1 MAELKKLLG
10 FMSSWDREAT
20 LDRYEAMFDDAGDPE
35 AVMEKLGSPT
45 KVAVELAQDYVS
57 SRPPGEA
64 VDRDAPEIEV
74 ISLEQLL
81 AEEDAGVSLAPP
93 PLPAETAGT
102 EAPAPLP
109 AEAEETEPP
118 APEEKAEAPDAPAA
132 EAPPEPVPD
141 KPPAPPAWDPPAP
154 EKPGGAAFPV
164 YVVLAVLIGLPVA
177 LVLFCLGVPFMAA
190 GALLIVRTIS
200 TVPGMFASFNLLSDV
215 LLVAG
220 AGLALLGLGL
230 LLVWFG
236 IWLSL
241 TLCRLWIFRLILPL
255 GRRIRN
261 GKGARE
267 K

>member
-20 LDRYEAMFDDAGDPE
+20 LDRYEAMFDDGGDPE

-81 AEEDAGVSLAPP
+81 AEEDAGVSLTPP
-93 PLPAETAGT
+93 PLPAEAAET
-102 EAPAPLP
+102 ELP
-109 AEAEETEPP
+109 ASEEEGETSPASLAEEE
-118 APEEKAEAPDAPAA
+118 
-132 EAPPEPVPD
+132 PEPSPD
-141 KPPAPPAWDPPAP
+141 MPPVVPAPPAWDPPVS
-154 EKPGGAAFPV
+154 EKPGGAALAV
-164 YVVLAVLIGLPVA
+164 YIVLAVLIGLPVA
-177 LVLFCLGVPFMAA
+177 LALFCLGVPFMAA
-190 GALLIVRTIS
+190 GAVLIARTVGTI
-200 TVPGMFASFNLLSDV
+200 PGMFASFSLLSDV

-220 AGLALLGLGL
+220 AGLVLLGLGL
-230 LLVWFG
+230 LLIWFG

>member
-57 SRPPGEA
+57 SRPPGEV

-93 PLPAETAGT
+93 PPIETMEI

-109 AEAEETEPP
+109 VEERETEPP
-118 APEEKAEAPDAPAA
+118 DPEAEAEAPDEPAA
-132 EAPPEPVPD
+132 EIPPEQFPD
-141 KPPAPPAWDPPAP
+141 VPPAPPAWDPPAS
-154 EKPGGAAFPV
+154 EKPGGAEGAVF
-164 YVVLAVLIGLPVA
+164 VVLAVLIGLPVTLA
-177 LVLFCLGVPFMAA
+177 LFCLGVPFMAA
-190 GALLIVRTIS
+190 GALVIARTIN
-200 TVPGMFASFNLLSDV
+200 TVPGMFASFTLLSDV

-230 LLVWFG
+230 LLAWFG
-236 IWLSL
+236 LWLSL

-267 K
+267 R

>member
-20 LDRYEAMFDDAGDPE
+20 LDRYEAMFDEDGDPE

-57 SRPPGEA
+57 SPPPGEA

-81 AEEDAGVSLAPP
+81 AEEDAGVSLSPAPP
-93 PLPAETAGT
+93 PAEAEEAG
-102 EAPAPLP
+102 APAP

-118 APEEKAEAPDAPAA
+118 PPEEEPEAPAA
-132 EAPPEPVPD
+132 PVGEEPPEQAAD
-141 KPPAPPAWDPPAP
+141 KPSGPPAWDPPSP
-154 EKPGGAAFPV
+154 EKPGGAAVAV
-164 YVVLAVLIGLPVA
+164 YWVLAVLIGLPVA
-177 LVLFCLGVPFMAA
+177 LALFCLGVPFMAA
-190 GALLIVRTIS
+190 GVLVLTRTIS
-200 TVPGMFASFNLLSDV
+200 AVPAMFGSFTLLSDV

-220 AGLALLGLGL
+220 AGLGLLGLGL

-236 IWLSL
+236 AWLSL

-261 GKGARE
+261 GKEARE
-267 K
+267 T